1 LGAQGSQA
9 LQKTLAAFL
18 ESLSLSETKYS
29 FSSLIPRTNLALF
42 GYREGGIGRTFEQI
56 E

>member
-1 LGAQGSQA
+1 M
-9 LQKTLAAFL
+9 QKTLATLL
-18 ESLSLSETKYS
+18 ECLSLSETKYS
-29 FSSLIPRTNLALF
+29 FSSLVPRTNLALI